1 MGSNRRS
8 VLAALKRWKFSGWS
22 AFAIAFLF
30 FAAGSLLTAPWMHLK
45 QARADSNRVFELMVY
60 HTIPGKVPE
69 LESIFRD
76 LSKLMVKHNLNV
88 IGYWVPADNPD
99 WKDTLVYVVA
109 HPSVEQ
115 GKKNWDALHSD
126 PEFLP
131 YRKAAVPL
139 VDKEGD
145 KYRVD
150 EVFMRP
156 SDFSALR

>member
-1 MGSNRRS
+1 MDSNRRS
-8 VLAALKRWKFSGWS
+8 VLVALKRWKFSGWS
-22 AFAIAFLF
+22 ALAIALLF
-30 FAAGSLLTAPWMHLK
+30 FAAGSLLTHWMHVK
-45 QARADSNRVFELMVY
+45 QVKADSNRVFELMVY

-76 LSKLMVKHNLNV
+76 LSKLMAKHNLDV
-88 IGYWVPADNPD
+88 IGYWVPTDNSD
-99 WKDTLVYVVA
+99 WKDTFIYVVA
-109 HPSVEQ
+109 HPSLEQ